1 MKLEQDVCNGSKR
14 KQIYKCDW
22 LWQTG
27 YYAKTKQK
35 GGRGM
40 REGWEYKKLGDCFPY
55 IKNGANIKQ
64 IKGADGLP
72 ITRIETLS
80 GGVFNR
86 DRMGYA
92 GIYNLD
98 KYSDYVLEDGDL
110 LLSHI
115 NSKTYIGRT
124 VEYRAKNDETIIH
137 GMNLLRLK
145 SNSKVINSSFFAY
158 YTLSNDFKTN
168 VAKIRK
174 DAVNQSSIAI
184 SDIRKFS
191 IPVPPIQSQQYIVAE
206 LDKINELI
214 RLKKEQLKDY
224 DNLAQSIF
232 YEMFGDPVVNEKG
245 WEVKKLGE
253 LCVSKLKYG
262 SGASAVDFDGNIRYV
277 RITDINEDG
286 TLNNDIKSPN
296 IVDDEYLLNVG
307 DIVFARSGATVGKT
321 YLHRKNNI
329 KCLYAGYLIKA
340 TLNTKKAL
348 PIYVFQFTQSKY
360 YKDWVNL
367 NARAVAQPNINA
379 KQYGDLQIPLP
390 PLTLQ
395 QVFAQRIELIE
406 QQKDEIKSTIAD
418 LETLL
423 ASRMQYWFD

>member
-1 MKLEQDVCNGSKR
+1 MKQ
-14 KQIYKCDW
+14 
-22 LWQTG
+22 
-27 YYAKTKQK
+27 
-35 GGRGM
+35 
-40 REGWEYKKLGDCFPY
+40 GWTYKKLGDCFPY

-232 YEMFGDPVVNEKG
+232 YEMFGDPVENEKG
-245 WEVKKLGE
+245 WEVKKLIE
-253 LCVSKLKYG
+253 TVVLECTISYG
-262 SGASAVDFDGNIRYV
+262 IVQPGDGV
-277 RITDINEDG
+277 EDG
-286 TLNNDIKSPN
+286 IPVVRPIDLTGTFVSTNNLKKTTEKISSSYSRTILTGKELLVCVRGTTGVCSL
-296 IVDDEYLLNVG
+296 VTDELKGCNVTRGITPLL
-307 DIVFARSGATVGKT
+307 F
-321 YLHRKNNI
+321 NNNTDRWFMYYQFQMPQI
-329 KCLYAGYLIKA
+329 KCIIADYTKGI
-340 TLNTKKAL
+340 TLK
-348 PIYVFQFTQSKY
+348 Q
-360 YKDWVNL
+360 
-367 NARAVAQPNINA
+367 INMA
-379 KQYGDLQIPLP
+379 DFRKIPVILP
-390 PLTLQ
+390 PLPLQ
-395 QVFAQRIELIE
+395 QLFAKRIELIE
-406 QQKDEIKSTIAD
+406 QQKAEIQTTIAD

>member
-1 MKLEQDVCNGSKR
+1 
-14 KQIYKCDW
+14 
-22 LWQTG
+22 
-27 YYAKTKQK
+27 
-35 GGRGM
+35 M

-145 SNSKVINSSFFAY
+145 SNLDVINSSFFAY

-168 VAKIRK
+168 VAKVRK

-191 IPVPPIQSQQYIVAE
+191 IPVPPIQSQQYVVDE

-245 WEVKKLGE
+245 WEVKKLGDVCKFTQGTQVPIE
-253 LCVSKLKYG
+253 EQHLSKENGLVQFLRIIDFTQGKDAPRFVKCSNDKYILHEREIAVVRYG
-262 SGASAVDFDGNIRYV
+262 TPGFICYGKIGAIANNLFKITPNQKDMFEFEFLVHWLNTEAFQSAV
-277 RITDINEDG
+277 
-286 TLNNDIKSPN
+286 KS
-296 IVDDEYLLNVG
+296 
-307 DIVFARSGATVGKT
+307 
-321 YLHRKNNI
+321 
-329 KCLYAGYLIKA
+329 
-340 TLNTKKAL
+340 
-348 PIYVFQFTQSKY
+348 
-360 YKDWVNL
+360 
-367 NARAVAQPNINA
+367 
-379 KQYGDLQIPLP
+379 KQYGAALQAIKFSTIQGINIIIPL
-390 PLTLQ
+390 LTVQ
-395 QVFAQRIELIE
+395 RSFATRISQIDKQKQYIEESIKELE
-406 QQKDEIKSTIAD
+406 S
-418 LETLL
+418 LL

>member
-1 MKLEQDVCNGSKR
+1 
-14 KQIYKCDW
+14 
-22 LWQTG
+22 
-27 YYAKTKQK
+27 
-35 GGRGM
+35 M

-145 SNSKVINSSFFAY
+145 SNSDVINSSFFAY

-168 VAKIRK
+168 VAKVRK

-191 IPVPPIQSQQYIVAE
+191 IPVPPIQSQQYVVDE

-232 YEMFGDPVVNEKG
+232 YEMFGDEKY
-245 WEVKKLGE
+245 ERR
-253 LCVSKLKYG
+253 KLK
-262 SGASAVDFDGNIRYV
+262 
-277 RITDINEDG
+277 
-286 TLNNDIKSPN
+286 
-296 IVDDEYLLNVG
+296 
-307 DIVFARSGATVGKT
+307 DIVKVKSGQVSPLEDPYCDMVHVGPANIESNTGRLINLKT
-321 YLHRKNNI
+321 AKEENLISGKYLFDSSMV
-329 KCLYAGYLIKA
+329 LY
-340 TLNTKKAL
+340 
-348 PIYVFQFTQSKY
+348 SKIRP
-360 YKDWVNL
+360 NL
-367 NARAVAQPNINA
+367 NKVTIADFEGICSADMYPLIPSKSIDKKFLLFILKQKEFLSYAIANSGRANIPKINREA
-379 KQYGDLQIPLP
+379 LLEYSTILP
-390 PLTLQ
+390 PLSLQ
-395 QVFAQRIELIE
+395 LQFAERLALIE
-406 QQKDEIKSTIAD
+406 KQKEQISSIIKD

>member
-1 MKLEQDVCNGSKR
+1 MKQ
-14 KQIYKCDW
+14 
-22 LWQTG
+22 
-27 YYAKTKQK
+27 
-35 GGRGM
+35 
-40 REGWEYKKLGDCFPY
+40 GWTYKKLGDCFPY

-232 YEMFGDPVVNEKG
+232 YEMFGD
-245 WEVKKLGE
+245 KKYE
-253 LCVSKLKYG
+253 RRKLK
-262 SGASAVDFDGNIRYV
+262 
-277 RITDINEDG
+277 
-286 TLNNDIKSPN
+286 N
-296 IVDDEYLLNVG
+296 IVKVKSGQVSPLEDPYCDMVHVGPANIESNTGRLINLTTAKEENLISGKYLFDSSMV
-307 DIVFARSGATVGKT
+307 
-321 YLHRKNNI
+321 
-329 KCLYAGYLIKA
+329 LY
-340 TLNTKKAL
+340 
-348 PIYVFQFTQSKY
+348 SKIRP
-360 YKDWVNL
+360 NL
-367 NARAVAQPNINA
+367 NKVTIADFEGICSADMYPLIPSKSIDKKFLLFILKQKEFLSYAIANSGRANIPKINREA
-379 KQYGDLQIPLP
+379 LLEYSTILP
-390 PLTLQ
+390 PLSLQ
-395 QVFAQRIELIE
+395 LQFAERLALIE
-406 QQKDEIKSTIAD
+406 QQKAEIQSTIAD